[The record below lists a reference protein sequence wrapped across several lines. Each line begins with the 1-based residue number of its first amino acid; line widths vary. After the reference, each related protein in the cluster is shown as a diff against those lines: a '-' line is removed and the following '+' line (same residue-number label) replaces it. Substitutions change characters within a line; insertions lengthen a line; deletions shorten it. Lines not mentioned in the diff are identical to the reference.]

1 MENSNSENYS
11 SATGSYTASERY
23 LSDLADIQMYL
34 YRLQQLVSE
43 CEEGAENSDDFFLR
57 QFADEYLEALRIK
70 QRQLA
75 GVRTYMMRTSTDS
88 TSSVINEMLD
98 EVEPLCLNMIEMLS
112 KLRGE
117 KSKSKP
123 ELTDSSGE
131 AAADAHLPRN
141 DELVA
146 QLEVVSIGRHPTP
159 TVRDTNA
166 EVPTD
171 IEETDEDVPQDD
183 TGDSPISGARGT
195 HISTAR
201 DNALAGNVSITAS
214 FVLQDQVLTQQ
225 TPGQQL
231 SAFFVILKQ

>member
-1 MENSNSENYS
+1 
-11 SATGSYTASERY
+11 
-23 LSDLADIQMYL
+23 
-34 YRLQQLVSE
+34 
-43 CEEGAENSDDFFLR
+43 
-57 QFADEYLEALRIK
+57 
-70 QRQLA
+70 
-75 GVRTYMMRTSTDS
+75 
-88 TSSVINEMLD
+88 LD

-201 DNALAGNVSITAS
+201 DNALAGNVSIAAS
-214 FVLQDQVLTQQ
+214 SVLQDQVLTQQ